1 LFLHKICLL
10 AEFIGCLRKI
20 IFLSYELFF
29 LLTFGRMIGLCIRNS
44 KQLSLHQINFFNSRY
59 SSRNARSSKW
69 AECKTCF
76 WRLRFPSFF
85 FFFCHICIERY
96 RY

>member
-76 WRLRFPSFF
+76 
-85 FFFCHICIERY
+85 
-96 RY
+96 